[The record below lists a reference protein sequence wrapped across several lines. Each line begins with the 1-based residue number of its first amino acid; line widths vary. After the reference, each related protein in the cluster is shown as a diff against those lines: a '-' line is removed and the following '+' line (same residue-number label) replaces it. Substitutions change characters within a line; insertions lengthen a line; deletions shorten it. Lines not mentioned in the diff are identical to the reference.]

1 MSEIATLARS
11 PSNAVRSHGFPVLE
25 IGNLS
30 FPNGR
35 YSLDF
40 KPGEDRASF
49 VVKHRVEGAPLISRL
64 LTEESARYVCAVSSP
79 ISSYRRTHVSSTPEQ
94 LIQWDTDD
102 LGEAPL
108 FTPMIVSVAS
118 CNLRLDQSRDGIHE
132 LWHGQHVALEKGS
145 RLALGPV
152 VQLRSSILRLLSLQA
167 DERLEDGS
175 FFVDAETEGGFQF
188 CVKLNPSLHAFLQYT
203 DKGGNRD
210 IIMTHIVTACL
221 ALPQRDFTE
230 DDDEDGGWKSHR
242 NLRAFADFLEDKKL
256 PHWAEEGFRPEQVAT
271 SLYPHSV
278 SLEQE
283 EEDT

>member
-1 MSEIATLARS
+1 MNEIVTLARS

-25 IGNLS
+25 DGNLS

-35 YSLDF
+35 YALAF
-40 KPGEDRASF
+40 EPGGDRASF
-49 VVKHRVEGAPLISRL
+49 VLKHEVEGAPLISRL
-64 LTEESARYVCAVSSP
+64 LIEERACYVCAVSSP
-79 ISSYRRTHVSSTPEQ
+79 ISSYRRTHVSSTSEQ
-94 LIQWDTDD
+94 HIQWNADD
-102 LGEAPL
+102 LGEPPL
-108 FTPMIVSVAS
+108 FTPMIVSIAS
-118 CNLRLDQSRDGIHE
+118 CNLRLDQSRDGVHE
-132 LWHGQHVALEKGS
+132 LWHGLHVALEKGS

-152 VQLRSSILRLLSLQA
+152 VQLRSSILRLLSLHA
-167 DERLEDGS
+167 DEGLEDGS

-188 CVKLNPSLHAFLQYT
+188 RVNLNPSLHAFLQYA

-210 IIMTHIVTACL
+210 NIMTHIVTACL
-221 ALPQRDFTE
+221 ALLQRDFTE

-271 SLYPHSV
+271 SLYPHTV
-278 SLEQE
+278 SLERE